1 MTCSGSLSWAGRLR
15 SKRKKQPVN
24 PHLDSAI
31 PPRVRSLLRS
41 RRKPNRSIEVYQLLM
56 KPITWVSAGE
66 LNRRLKYVK
75 RTLQGTLNRLVE
87 LGLVKKTRSLDDARI
102 TLFRAIIPPT

>member
-1 MTCSGSLSWAGRLR
+1 MTCSDSLSWAGRLR

-24 PHLDSAI
+24 PHHDSAI
-31 PPRVRSLLRS
+31 PPRVRGLLRS
-41 RRKPNRSIEVYQLLM
+41 RRKPNRSIEVYQQLM

-66 LNRRLKYVK
+66 LNRHLKYVK

-102 TLFRAIIPPT
+102 TLFRAIIHPT